1 MLLRWGKIIHEHII
15 LLGNMFL
22 EWPAEDSR
30 NRSEGTGGEQKVL
43 EMESLQGVFEKCPL
57 FQYS

>member
-1 MLLRWGKIIHEHII
+1 
-15 LLGNMFL
+15 MFL

-30 NRSEGTGGEQKVL
+30 NRGDTVGEKKVL

>member
-1 MLLRWGKIIHEHII
+1 MLLRWGKIIHEHVI
-15 LLGNMFL
+15 LLGTMFL

-30 NRSEGTGGEQKVL
+30 NRGVGTVGEKKVL
-43 EMESLQGVFEKCPL
+43 EMEYLQGDFEKCPL